1 MAKLS
6 KDLAAG
12 VLHPREAL
20 FVTGT
25 LGTNNA
31 EVITPADGC
40 NSVTI
45 DVRGTFVATIEISGS
60 VDGVNWTLIPVRPLN
75 QATVQYAAAVTTAGT
90 YTGSASCYRFVRARV
105 TAYTSGAAVTMLSAG
120 LCIPDATLQGMVTP
134 LLVTATGAAGAA
146 VTLTL
151 PSPGVGL
158 RQYVTYLRI
167 VRNASAAL
175 TAGAAPTVV
184 TTSNLPGALAFT
196 FGADAALQG
205 TDKAIQED
213 FVFPLAATA
222 QNTATTIVCPVTTG
236 VIWRVTAGYYV
247 AP

>member
-12 VLHPREAL
+12 VLHPRETL

-25 LGTNNA
+25 LGAINA

-40 NSVTI
+40 NSVII
-45 DVRGTFVATIEISGS
+45 DLRGTFVATIEIAGS
-60 VDGVNWTLIPVRPLN
+60 VDGVNWTLIPMRPINL
-75 QATVQYAAAVTTAGT
+75 ATIQYAAAVTTAGI
-90 YTGSASCYRFVRARV
+90 YAGSASCYRFVRARA
-105 TAYTSGAAVTMLSAG
+105 TAYTSGAAITTLLAG
-120 LCIPDATLQGMVTP
+120 LGTPDATLQGSVTP
-134 LLVTATGAAGAA
+134 LLVTTTGAAGAA

-158 RQYVTYLRI
+158 RQYITYIRV
-167 VRNASAAL
+167 VRSASAAL

-184 TTSNLPGALAFT
+184 TTSNIPGALAFT

-213 FVFPLAATA
+213 FAFPLAATA
-222 QNTATTIVCPVTTG
+222 QNATTTIVCPVTTG